1 MSIKAARDCFL
12 FLFMVK
18 FTGTKENLMEELT
31 LNAAKREV
39 LGKKSRF
46 LRRQGVTPAHLFGHS
61 LDSLA
66 LQCDTAEL
74 KKVIARAGETR
85 LIGLKIKGDREPKR
99 VFLREIQRDS
109 LGKTLLHVDFY
120 QVRMEEKMTMDVP
133 IVLVGE
139 APAMK
144 SKGRFLS
151 HGITE
156 LSIECL
162 PAKVPPQIEVDIS
175 VLADLDDAVH
185 VKDIVLDPEIEILA
199 EPDQLVVKV
208 NEVSARAEEEAAL
221 EAEAG
226 EAAEAKAE
234 EGGETPATEASSEK
248 E

>member
-1 MSIKAARDCFL
+1 
-12 FLFMVK
+12 
-18 FTGTKENLMEELT
+18 MEELT

-39 LGKKSRF
+39 LGKRNRF

-61 LDSLA
+61 LESLA

-74 KKVIARAGETR
+74 KKVVAHAGETR
-85 LIGLKIKGDREPKR
+85 LISLKVKGDREPKR
-99 VFLREIQRDS
+99 VFLREIQKDA
-109 LGKTLLHVDFY
+109 LGKVLLHVDFY

-144 SKGRFLS
+144 GKGRLLS

-175 VLADLDDAVH
+175 VLTDLDQAIH
-185 VKDIVLDPEIEILA
+185 VRDIVLDPEIDILA
-199 EPDQLVVKV
+199 DPEQLVVKV
-208 NEVSARAEEEAAL
+208 IEIAVAAEEEAVPAA
-221 EAEAG
+221 EAEA
-226 EAAEAKAE
+226 EAEVKAE
-234 EGGETPATEASSEK
+234 EGEEKPAAEASSEK